1 MACFSSSNRACARV
15 VQEKLC
21 QLAAVTRSSGSGQH
35 QHQQQQQQQQQ
46 QKQQQQQLQQQKQH
60 LSLLL
65 QQHPGGAASSAS
77 VGGNGCIGGVV
88 DAGGG
93 IGSGGGIS
101 VSSGN
106 SSSIIVGKRTTA
118 LFAAYAAPLFGGGTV
133 ATIGQPMAAGAGQI
147 GAARSLFTA
156 CGASF
161 IQPSSVV
168 ASCAGARVKAPVLG
182 RASSTSVAT
191 SVSSLYERTQ
201 KATVTLQHPCMR
213 GYSSVH
219 TQQPAGP
226 IREYNIDPYIL
237 LDDELKY
244 IFEDIRQEISRATNH
259 QELNKIAV
267 YYFDGQ
273 GKAFRPM
280 VAMLMAKALNYHMHN
295 ENSNIVNAQ
304 RQIAMISE
312 MIHTASLVHDDVID
326 QSFARRGKP
335 SVNVLWNHKK
345 VTQAG
350 DYILSVASML
360 LARLKHDEV
369 THILSQVLTDLVQ
382 GEFMQLGSKETEN
395 ERFAHYFTKT
405 YRKTASLIA
414 NSLKAVAVLSGADE
428 QMAELSFQYGRNL
441 GLAFQFVDDLLDF
454 VSSSEAMGKPAAADL
469 KLGLATAPVLFACE
483 KFPELNPMILRR
495 FREPGDVE
503 RAYELVHQSQGLE
516 QTRFLARKHCIEALR
531 LASQISESPYQKG
544 LIVVGDFVLNRMK

>member
-1 MACFSSSNRACARV
+1 MLPTDRLTIILTMACLSSSNRVCARV

-21 QLAAVTRSSGSGQH
+21 QFAAVGKTQASSSVASGGGGSGN
-35 QHQQQQQQQQQ
+35 
-46 QKQQQQQLQQQKQH
+46 
-60 LSLLL
+60 S
-65 QQHPGGAASSAS
+65 
-77 VGGNGCIGGVV
+77 GGNHGSGTGSKPVVAKLVAAQKKSSLFGGGGGGGPGLLFTSGCVGAGIGGGVV
-88 DAGGG
+88 DAFKYGPSANG
-93 IGSGGGIS
+93 IGVIGS
-101 VSSGN
+101 VRN
-106 SSSIIVGKRTTA
+106 FYSSSLVRN
-118 LFAAYAAPLFGGGTV
+118 LFKK
-133 ATIGQPMAAGAGQI
+133 
-147 GAARSLFTA
+147 S
-156 CGASF
+156 
-161 IQPSSVV
+161 QPSST
-168 ASCAGARVKAPVLG
+168 AQILPPV
-182 RASSTSVAT
+182 T
-191 SVSSLYERTQ
+191 
-201 KATVTLQHPCMR
+201 HPCMR

-237 LDDELKY
+237 LDEELKY
-244 IFEDIRQEISRATNH
+244 IFEDIRTEINRATHH
-259 QELNKIAV
+259 QELKKIAV

-273 GKAFRPM
+273 GKAIRPM

-295 ENSNIVNAQ
+295 ETSNVVHAQ

-335 SVNVLWNHKK
+335 SVNVIWNHKK

-350 DYILSVASML
+350 DYVLAIASML

-428 QMAELSFQYGRNL
+428 QMVELSFQYGRNL

>member
-1 MACFSSSNRACARV
+1 MLPTDRLTILLTMACLSSSNRVCARV

-21 QLAAVTRSSGSGQH
+21 QFVVGKNYH
-35 QHQQQQQQQQQ
+35 HQQQQQQQVHQPA
-46 QKQQQQQLQQQKQH
+46 KATVA
-60 LSLLL
+60 
-65 QQHPGGAASSAS
+65 GAGTGTAE
-77 VGGNGCIGGVV
+77 
-88 DAGGG
+88 
-93 IGSGGGIS
+93 SGGGGRSPAAAAVVGKS
-101 VSSGN
+101 VIAVGNGVVGKKTVGVGPLFTTLKSGGVGTFGGSVDAVLKYGPSVGMFGGP
-106 SSSIIVGKRTTA
+106 SSSTMMMFNGVG
-118 LFAAYAAPLFGGGTV
+118 
-133 ATIGQPMAAGAGQI
+133 
-147 GAARSLFTA
+147 
-156 CGASF
+156 
-161 IQPSSVV
+161 SVRNFY
-168 ASCAGARVKAPVLG
+168 S
-182 RASSTSVAT
+182 
-191 SVSSLYERTQ
+191 SSLVRNLFRKNQ
-201 KATVTLQHPCMR
+201 PCSSQLLPPPAVTHPCMR

-237 LDDELKY
+237 LDEELKY
-244 IFEDIRQEISRATNH
+244 IFEDIRQEINRATNH
-259 QELNKIAV
+259 QELKKIAV

-273 GKAFRPM
+273 GKAIRPM

-295 ENSNIVNAQ
+295 ETSNVVHAQ
-304 RQIAMISE
+304 RQIAMIAE

-335 SVNVLWNHKK
+335 SVNVIWNHKK

-350 DYILSVASML
+350 DYVLAVASML

-428 QMAELSFQYGRNL
+428 QMVELSFQYGRNL

>member
-1 MACFSSSNRACARV
+1 MACLSSSNRACARV

-21 QLAAVTRSSGSGQH
+21 QLVAVSKSQLGY
-35 QHQQQQQQQQQ
+35 QQQQQQQQQ
-46 QKQQQQQLQQQKQH
+46 VQLLH
-60 LSLLL
+60 ATG
-65 QQHPGGAASSAS
+65 PVASTVGNG
-77 VGGNGCIGGVV
+77 VGGGGGGGG
-88 DAGGG
+88 GGG
-93 IGSGGGIS
+93 IGASLPKVGAA
-101 VSSGN
+101 
-106 SSSIIVGKRTTA
+106 GKRTFLLSSGCAYPLYSVGPAGTGTTP
-118 LFAAYAAPLFGGGTV
+118 LVAAVAHSVGGS
-133 ATIGQPMAAGAGQI
+133 IGI
-147 GAARSLFTA
+147 ARNFYT
-156 CGASF
+156 GRGNF
-161 IQPSSVV
+161 IQP
-168 ASCAGARVKAPVLG
+168 
-182 RASSTSVAT
+182 TSVAR
-191 SVSSLYERTQ
+191 SAGVPADALLFERNQKCSSTANL
-201 KATVTLQHPCMR
+201 HPCMR

-237 LDDELKY
+237 LEDELKY

-280 VAMLMAKALNYHMHN
+280 VAILMAKALNYHMHN

-350 DYILSVASML
+350 DYILAVASML

>member
-1 MACFSSSNRACARV
+1 MLPTDRLTILLTMACLSSSNRVCARV

-21 QLAAVTRSSGSGQH
+21 QFVVGKNYH
-35 QHQQQQQQQQQ
+35 HQQQQQQQ
-46 QKQQQQQLQQQKQH
+46 H
-60 LSLLL
+60 LVV
-65 QQHPGGAASSAS
+65 ASA
-77 VGGNGCIGGVV
+77 
-88 DAGGG
+88 AGGG
-93 IGSGGGIS
+93 TGTGSGSSGGAGQVTAAAAVGSAAVGNHAKRTVFSSGGGGGGPLFTTLKSGSSAFGGS
-101 VSSGN
+101 VEALKYGPSVGMFGGSINGGGVRN
-106 SSSIIVGKRTTA
+106 FYSSSLVRN
-118 LFAAYAAPLFGGGTV
+118 LFKKN
-133 ATIGQPMAAGAGQI
+133 QPCSSQ
-147 GAARSLFTA
+147 LLP
-156 CGASF
+156 
-161 IQPSSVV
+161 PS
-168 ASCAGARVKAPVLG
+168 A
-182 RASSTSVAT
+182 
-191 SVSSLYERTQ
+191 
-201 KATVTLQHPCMR
+201 VTHPCMR

-244 IFEDIRQEISRATNH
+244 IFEDIRQEINRATNH
-259 QELNKIAV
+259 QELKKIAV

-273 GKAFRPM
+273 GKAIRPM

-295 ENSNIVNAQ
+295 ETSNVVHAQ

-335 SVNVLWNHKK
+335 SVNVIWNHKK

-350 DYILSVASML
+350 DYVLAVASML

-428 QMAELSFQYGRNL
+428 QMVELSFQYGRNL

>member
-1 MACFSSSNRACARV
+1 MLPTDRLTIILTMACLSSSNRVCARV

-21 QLAAVTRSSGSGQH
+21 QFVAVGKNQPLVAASGNSGGGVGTVAGNGGAGGGTAGASSGTGSNGKGSVANRQCVGSGP
-35 QHQQQQQQQQQ
+35 
-46 QKQQQQQLQQQKQH
+46 KK
-60 LSLLL
+60 SLY
-65 QQHPGGAASSAS
+65 GGLVPLFTSGS
-77 VGGNGCIGGVV
+77 VVGNTFGSTFGGVV
-88 DAGGG
+88 SESFKYGVVG
-93 IGSGGGIS
+93 IGS
-101 VSSGN
+101 VRN
-106 SSSIIVGKRTTA
+106 LYSSSLVRN
-118 LFAAYAAPLFGGGTV
+118 
-133 ATIGQPMAAGAGQI
+133 
-147 GAARSLFTA
+147 LFTKN
-156 CGASF
+156 
-161 IQPSSVV
+161 QPSST
-168 ASCAGARVKAPVLG
+168 SQILPPV
-182 RASSTSVAT
+182 T
-191 SVSSLYERTQ
+191 
-201 KATVTLQHPCMR
+201 HPCMR

-237 LDDELKY
+237 LDEELKY
-244 IFEDIRQEISRATNH
+244 IFEDIRQEINRATHH
-259 QELNKIAV
+259 QELKKIAV

-273 GKAFRPM
+273 GKAIRPM

-295 ENSNIVNAQ
+295 ETSNVVHAQ

-335 SVNVLWNHKK
+335 SVNVIWNHKK

-350 DYILSVASML
+350 DYVLAIASML

-428 QMAELSFQYGRNL
+428 QMVELSFQYGRNL

>member
-1 MACFSSSNRACARV
+1 MLPTDRLTILLTMACLSSSNRVCARV

-21 QLAAVTRSSGSGQH
+21 QFVVGKNYH
-35 QHQQQQQQQQQ
+35 HQQQQQQQHQQ
-46 QKQQQQQLQQQKQH
+46 PKVVAA
-60 LSLLL
+60 
-65 QQHPGGAASSAS
+65 GATVAAGVGTGTGSGSSAAAAGKS
-77 VGGNGCIGGVV
+77 VGNGVV
-88 DAGGG
+88 GKKTVVGGG
-93 IGSGGGIS
+93 G
-101 VSSGN
+101 SSGPLF
-106 SSSIIVGKRTTA
+106 TTA
-118 LFAAYAAPLFGGGTV
+118 LKSGVGVGAFGGGGGSV
-133 ATIGQPMAAGAGQI
+133 EAAAMKYGPSVGMFGGSSSSMMAMINGVGSV
-147 GAARSLFTA
+147 RNFYSSSLVRNLFRKN
-156 CGASF
+156 
-161 IQPSSVV
+161 QPSSSSQILLPPPVV
-168 ASCAGARVKAPVLG
+168 I
-182 RASSTSVAT
+182 
-191 SVSSLYERTQ
+191 TQ
-201 KATVTLQHPCMR
+201 SESHPCMR

-237 LDDELKY
+237 LDEELKY
-244 IFEDIRQEISRATNH
+244 IFEDIRQEINRATNH
-259 QELNKIAV
+259 QELKKIAV

-273 GKAFRPM
+273 GKAIRPM

-295 ENSNIVNAQ
+295 ETSNVVHAQ

-335 SVNVLWNHKK
+335 SVNVIWNHKK

-350 DYILSVASML
+350 DYVLAVASML

-428 QMAELSFQYGRNL
+428 QMVELSFQYGRNL

>member
-1 MACFSSSNRACARV
+1 MLPTDRLTIILTMACLSSSNRVCARV

-21 QLAAVTRSSGSGQH
+21 QFAAVGKTQASSSVASGGGGSGN
-35 QHQQQQQQQQQ
+35 
-46 QKQQQQQLQQQKQH
+46 
-60 LSLLL
+60 S
-65 QQHPGGAASSAS
+65 
-77 VGGNGCIGGVV
+77 GGNHGSGTGSKPVVAKLVTAQKKSSLFGGGGGGGPGLLFTSGCVGAGIGGGVV
-88 DAGGG
+88 DAFKYGPSANG
-93 IGSGGGIS
+93 IGVIGS
-101 VSSGN
+101 VRN
-106 SSSIIVGKRTTA
+106 FYSSSLVRN
-118 LFAAYAAPLFGGGTV
+118 LFKK
-133 ATIGQPMAAGAGQI
+133 
-147 GAARSLFTA
+147 S
-156 CGASF
+156 
-161 IQPSSVV
+161 QPSST
-168 ASCAGARVKAPVLG
+168 AQILPPV
-182 RASSTSVAT
+182 T
-191 SVSSLYERTQ
+191 
-201 KATVTLQHPCMR
+201 HPCMR

-237 LDDELKY
+237 LDEELKY
-244 IFEDIRQEISRATNH
+244 IFEDIRTEINRATHH
-259 QELNKIAV
+259 QELKKIAV

-273 GKAFRPM
+273 GKAIRPM

-295 ENSNIVNAQ
+295 ETSNVVHAQ

-335 SVNVLWNHKK
+335 SVNVIWNHKK

-350 DYILSVASML
+350 DYVLAIASML

-428 QMAELSFQYGRNL
+428 QMVELSFQYGRNL

>member
-1 MACFSSSNRACARV
+1 MLPTDRLTILLTMACLSSSNRVCARV

-21 QLAAVTRSSGSGQH
+21 QFVVGKNYH
-35 QHQQQQQQQQQ
+35 HQQQQQQHQQP
-46 QKQQQQQLQQQKQH
+46 KVVAA
-60 LSLLL
+60 
-65 QQHPGGAASSAS
+65 GATVAAGVGTGTGSGSSAAAAGKS
-77 VGGNGCIGGVV
+77 VGNGVV
-88 DAGGG
+88 GKKTVVGGG
-93 IGSGGGIS
+93 G
-101 VSSGN
+101 SSGPLF
-106 SSSIIVGKRTTA
+106 TTA
-118 LFAAYAAPLFGGGTV
+118 LKSGVGVGSFGGGGGGSV
-133 ATIGQPMAAGAGQI
+133 EAAAMKYGPSVGMFGGSSSSMMAMINGVGSV
-147 GAARSLFTA
+147 RNFYSSSLVRNLFRKN
-156 CGASF
+156 
-161 IQPSSVV
+161 QPSSSSQILLPPPVV
-168 ASCAGARVKAPVLG
+168 I
-182 RASSTSVAT
+182 
-191 SVSSLYERTQ
+191 TQ
-201 KATVTLQHPCMR
+201 SESHPCMR

-237 LDDELKY
+237 LDEELKY
-244 IFEDIRQEISRATNH
+244 IFEDIRQEINRATNH
-259 QELNKIAV
+259 QELKKIAV

-273 GKAFRPM
+273 GKAIRPM

-295 ENSNIVNAQ
+295 ETSNVVHAQ

-335 SVNVLWNHKK
+335 SVNVIWNHKK

-350 DYILSVASML
+350 DYVLAVASML

-428 QMAELSFQYGRNL
+428 QMVELSFQYGRNL